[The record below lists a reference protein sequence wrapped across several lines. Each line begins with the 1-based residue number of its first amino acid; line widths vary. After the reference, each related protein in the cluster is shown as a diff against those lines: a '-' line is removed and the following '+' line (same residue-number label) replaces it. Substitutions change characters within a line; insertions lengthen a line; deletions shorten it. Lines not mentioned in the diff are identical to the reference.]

1 MVLPL
6 LTRID
11 HVGIACRDLDRAIE
25 LYRATF
31 GLEVVSLEVNQ
42 EQGVRE
48 AMLAVGPGAG
58 TVVAGA
64 VAAGPVVAG
73 AVVAGAVVAGPV
85 VAGPVVAGPVVAG
98 AVVAGERPGYVQLLE
113 PLAPDTP
120 VGKFLDRRGEGIHHI
135 GYGVSDIGEA
145 LAAIGGTSGGSGGS
159 GGSRGSGVGIRLI
172 DERPRHGSMGA
183 SIAFLHPAD
192 LGGVL
197 TELVQFVSPALC
209 GILTLT
215 GFTRTHRIENSEG
228 SAKPPK

>member
-11 HVGIACRDLDRAIE
+11 HVGIACRDLDRAID
-25 LYRATF
+25 LYRTTF

-58 TVVAGA
+58 PA
-64 VAAGPVVAG
+64 
-73 AVVAGAVVAGPV
+73 VAGP
-85 VAGPVVAGPVVAG
+85 A
-98 AVVAGERPGYVQLLE
+98 VAGERPGYIQLLE

-145 LAAIGGTSGGSGGS
+145 LAAIGGTSGSSGSSRGS
-159 GGSRGSGVGIRLI
+159 GGSRGPGGSGVGIRLI
-172 DERPRHGSMGA
+172 DKRPRHGSMGA